1 MIMAA
6 NFDLA
11 QKVTE
16 HVSQNPKTKKFGI
29 LYFQFSSSR
38 KRRPQT
44 CDFFK
49 LCTTTL
55 NMLVNNWPVNFKGV
69 MCPRK
74 EFANKWL
81 NMTASDIKHRD
92 SEHSSLATMTLK

>member
-6 NFDLA
+6 NFDLT

-55 NMLVNNWPVNFKGV
+55 NM
-69 MCPRK
+69 
-74 EFANKWL
+74 
-81 NMTASDIKHRD
+81 
-92 SEHSSLATMTLK
+92 

>member
-1 MIMAA
+1 MIMVA
-6 NFDLA
+6 NFDLT

-49 LCTTTL
+49 LCATTL
-55 NMLVNNWPVNFKGV
+55 NM
-69 MCPRK
+69 
-74 EFANKWL
+74 
-81 NMTASDIKHRD
+81 
-92 SEHSSLATMTLK
+92 